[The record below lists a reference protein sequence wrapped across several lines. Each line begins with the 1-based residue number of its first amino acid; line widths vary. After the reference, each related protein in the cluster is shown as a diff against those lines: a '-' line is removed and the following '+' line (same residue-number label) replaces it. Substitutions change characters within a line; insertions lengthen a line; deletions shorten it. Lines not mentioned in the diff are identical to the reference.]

1 MINGL
6 EKCRIRL
13 GMLPL
18 VDAAPLLV
26 ARSYGFFAKH
36 GLEVELSV
44 ERAWAALRDKVAA
57 GVLDGGQMLAPMPIA
72 ATLGLDGFAVPMV
85 TAMVMSLNG
94 NSITVSKQL
103 HARMSRHLPDVADAG
118 AAAIALAR
126 VIEEQRASGERRPV
140 FAHVFPF
147 SAHHYELRMWL
158 ASADID
164 PDNDV
169 QLCVVPPSQMVSE
182 LESGRI
188 DGYCVGEPWNE
199 VALQRGVG
207 VAVASKHEI
216 WNNSPEKVLGVTR
229 EWAHEHPNTHRAMV
243 AAMIEAARWLDQPE
257 NRLEAAALMVRD
269 SVVNA
274 PAASIVASLRMRTG
288 GIVFHRG
295 AATYPWRSH
304 AVWFILQMLR
314 WKQCWMAP
322 NFADVAS
329 DVYRCETY
337 REAAALVGEPCPRAE
352 YKSEGARHIGS
363 STPSTDGGSIMLGS
377 DAMLDGSIFDAA
389 DPLGWLQLQR
399 HGHPAVEFASLEFAN
414 VRQP

>member
-1 MINGL
+1 
-6 EKCRIRL
+6 
-13 GMLPL
+13 MLRYLPEG
-18 VDAAPLLV
+18 PT
-26 ARSYGFFAKH
+26 
-36 GLEVELSV
+36 
-44 ERAWAALRDKVAA
+44 A
-57 GVLDGGQMLAPMPIA
+57 GSC
-72 ATLGLDGFAVPMV
+72 AT
-85 TAMVMSLNG
+85 
-94 NSITVSKQL
+94 
-103 HARMSRHLPDVADAG
+103 
-118 AAAIALAR
+118 ALAA
-126 VIEEQRASGERRPV
+126 VIAEQRERGGRRPI

-229 EWAHEHPNTHRAMV
+229 DWAQEHPNTHRAMV
-243 AAMIEAARWLDQPE
+243 AAMIEAARWLDVEE
-257 NRLEAAALMVRD
+257 NRHEAANLLVSEHMLD
-269 SVVNA
+269 A
-274 PAASIVASLRMRTG
+274 PAASIFASLRLRTG

-314 WKQCWMAP
+314 WKQCWLAP
-322 NFADVAS
+322 NFSDIAF

-337 REAAALVGEPCPRAE
+337 REAASLVGEPCPRAD
-352 YKSEGARHIGS
+352 YKSEGARFIGS
-363 STPSTDGGSIMLGS
+363 TTPSTDGGSIMLGS
-377 DAMLDGSIFDAA
+377 DAMLDGSVFNAA
-389 DPLGWLQLQR
+389 DPLGWLRLQR
-399 HGHPAVEFASLEFAN
+399 HGLPTVGYDSLLSAN
-414 VRQP
+414 ARHS

>member
-18 VDAAPLLV
+18 VDAVPLLV
-26 ARSYGFFAKH
+26 ARSHGFFARH

-72 ATLGLDGFAVPMV
+72 ATLGLDGVAVPMV

-94 NSITVSKQL
+94 NSITVSRQL
-103 HARMSRHLPDVADAG
+103 HARMRRHLPEIPDAG
-118 AAAIALAR
+118 SAATALAR
-126 VIEEQRASGERRPV
+126 VIGEQRDNGERRPV

-207 VAVASKHEI
+207 VAVATKHEI

-243 AAMIEAARWLDQPE
+243 AAMIEAARWLDEPE
-257 NRLEAAALMVRD
+257 HRVEAAALMVREG
-269 SVVNA
+269 VLNA
-274 PAASIVASLRMRTG
+274 PATSILASLRMRTG
-288 GIVFHRG
+288 GILFHRG
-295 AATYPWRSH
+295 AATFPWRSH

-322 NFADVAS
+322 NFSDVAS

-337 REAAALVGEPCPRAE
+337 REAAALVGEPCPRAD
-352 YKSEGARHIGS
+352 YKSEGVRHDGS

-399 HGHPAVEFASLEFAN
+399 HGRPAVGYESLQFAN
-414 VRQP
+414 VRQS

>member
-1 MINGL
+1 MMNGL
-6 EKCRIRL
+6 EKSRVRL

-18 VDAAPLLV
+18 ADAAPLIV
-26 ARSYGFFAKH
+26 ARSCGFFARH
-36 GLEVELSV
+36 GLDVELSV

-72 ATLGLDGFAVPMV
+72 ATLGLDGVAVPMV

-94 NSITVSKQL
+94 NSITVSRAL
-103 HARMSRHLPDVADAG
+103 HARMVRYLPEGPTAG
-118 AAAIALAR
+118 SCATALAA
-126 VIEEQRASGERRPV
+126 VIAEQRERGGRRPI

-229 EWAHEHPNTHRAMV
+229 DWAQEHPNTHRAMV
-243 AAMIEAARWLDQPE
+243 AAMIEAARWLDVEE
-257 NRLEAAALMVRD
+257 NRHEAATLLVSEHMLD
-269 SVVNA
+269 A
-274 PAASIVASLRMRTG
+274 PAASIFASLRMRTG

-314 WKQCWMAP
+314 WKQCWLAP
-322 NFADVAS
+322 NFSDIAF

-337 REAAALVGEPCPRAE
+337 REAAALVGEPCPRAD
-352 YKSEGARHIGS
+352 YKSEGARFIGS
-363 STPSTDGGSIMLGS
+363 PTPSTDGGSIMLGP

-389 DPLGWLQLQR
+389 DPLGWLKLQR
-399 HGHPAVEFASLEFAN
+399 HGLPTVGYASLLSAN
-414 VRQP
+414 VRHS